1 MASAMPVLPEV
12 ASTTVWP
19 GLSAPRA
26 SASSMIAIA
35 RRSLTEER
43 GLKNS
48 HLTYIVMPGGRQVL
62 DPDDRRAADRA
73 EDVVVNHG
81 LADRSSQAGGTLV
94 PRPCV
99 IDK

>member
-19 GLSAPRA
+19 GFSFPVR

-35 RRSLTEER
+35 RRSFTEDS

-48 HLTYIVMPGGRQVL
+48 HFTYMVTFLGARRWMRTMGVL
-62 DPDDRRAADRA
+62 PI
-73 EDVVVNHG
+73 
-81 LADRSSQAGGTLV
+81 V
-94 PRPCV
+94 PRMLS
-99 IDK
+99 

>member
-19 GLSAPRA
+19 GARVPRR

-35 RRSLTEER
+35 RRSLTEES

-48 HLTYIVMPGGRQVL
+48 HLAYTVTP
-62 DPDDRRAADRA
+62 
-73 EDVVVNHG
+73 
-81 LADRSSQAGGTLV
+81 AGASRLMRTTGV
-94 PRPCV
+94 RPMV
-99 IDK
+99 WRMLS